1 MATTKVIPGVLDLNA
16 TGADKG
22 LKMPSGTEF
31 NRPTD
36 ATGQIRNNTN
46 ESSNGGAS
54 AMEYY
59 NGTDWKKISNNAPP
73 PLAFKAVTYTG
84 TGVNQSIT
92 GLGFQPDIV
101 WVKCITQPTQHYW
114 VNSVD
119 GAGFYYVPNGTN
131 MRTAATATQFQSFDS
146 DGFSVGSDSGY
157 NQNTQDFVAWCW
169 KVNGGGSSP
178 QANDET
184 GISLVT
190 YSGNEVSNRAI
201 AHGLT
206 IAPLVETV
214 KKRSGGVNEFWV
226 HLANPPMTGSGY
238 VYRNST
244 NAFTLSGAPSIF
256 GTLPDAT
263 NFYVSNNTTSH
274 DLTNRSGCTYI
285 NTLFAPIAKFSD
297 FGTYTG
303 ATAGVSVNIGF
314 TPDFIMIKNATT
326 AGTNWNALD
335 TARNPSGPLTSVLQW
350 NTTAIASTLT
360 TGITL
365 TSTGFDVPATADIT
379 NEFNA
384 NGSTFSYMA
393 FKTN

>member
-1 MATTKVIPGVLDLNA
+1 
-16 TGADKG
+16 
-22 LKMPSGTEF
+22 
-31 NRPTD
+31 
-36 ATGQIRNNTN
+36 
-46 ESSNGGAS
+46 
-54 AMEYY
+54 
-59 NGTDWKKISNNAPP
+59 
-73 PLAFKAVTYTG
+73 
-84 TGVNQSIT
+84 
-92 GLGFQPDIV
+92 
-101 WVKCITQPTQHYW
+101 
-114 VNSVD
+114 
-119 GAGFYYVPNGTN
+119 